1 MKLYNHD
8 SFSFFYVPK
17 VDFRSINLSKDTK
30 IYVPINDA
38 CWTIK
43 TPCAGD
49 SEDLKVKKMLGYEV
63 FLSKN

>member
-8 SFSFFYVPK
+8 SFSFF
-17 VDFRSINLSKDTK
+17 
-30 IYVPINDA
+30 YVPINDA